1 MVDWFSYLQIGV
13 ATLAALIVL
22 VEFIRARTPN
32 DISLGA
38 TALVGVLLVVQVVVS
53 IMQPL
58 MGNTAT
64 GDPLEFWLYLIVAV
78 VLPFAAGFWAL
89 IDRKR
94 SANLVLF
101 IVNLSVAVML
111 YRMMVIWG

>member
-53 IMQPL
+53 IVQPL

-101 IVNLSVAVML
+101 IVNLAVAVML